1 MMKLYLALQNSL
13 LNYLLIFARLA
24 PLFFMLPFLSDRIL
38 TNLSLKGIII
48 LLLTLCLSP
57 LIVMPT
63 WQSTSQFIALSA
75 VELFIGLTMGILM
88 ATPFG

>member
-13 LNYLLIFARLA
+13 LNYLLI
-24 PLFFMLPFLSDRIL
+24 LPVWHHYSLCCLLSDRIL